1 MHLYRAKYVPKG
13 GPDGGD
19 GGRGGNI
26 YLRANRNLWTL
37 LHLKYSRHVFAG
49 NGSPGGANR
58 SFGKDGEDKTIEV
71 PCGTAVFDAD
81 TGEFLC
87 EVTQDGEELVLLKGG
102 SGRPGQLAFQVGYQ
116 PDATLCPTRR
126 AGHRAHGD
134 SRIEAV
140 GRCGSGGFPQCR

>member
-1 MHLYRAKYVPKG
+1 MCIRDRPKG

-19 GGRGGNI
+19 GGRGGNV

-37 LHLKYSRHVFAG
+37 LHLKYSRHVLAG

-71 PCGTAVFDAD
+71 PCGTAVFDAN

-87 EVTQDGEELVLLKGG
+87 EVTPVSYTHLKIFHLILLMM
-102 SGRPGQLAFQVGYQ
+102 L
-116 PDATLCPTRR
+116 
-126 AGHRAHGD
+126 
-134 SRIEAV
+134 
-140 GRCGSGGFPQCR
+140 